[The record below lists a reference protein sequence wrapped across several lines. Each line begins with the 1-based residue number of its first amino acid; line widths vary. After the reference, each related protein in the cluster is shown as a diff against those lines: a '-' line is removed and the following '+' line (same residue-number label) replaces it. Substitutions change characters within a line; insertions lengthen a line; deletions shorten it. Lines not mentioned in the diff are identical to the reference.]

1 MTEDSES
8 PKTGKKS
15 LSADARALP
24 IAYRGILGTNWIEE
38 ISASLDRID
47 VSIAHPGERRDM
59 LKSEIL
65 NIKRIRERVS
75 GIIRELE
82 GKPKVNA
89 DPRENPVR

>member
-1 MTEDSES
+1 MTEDGEK
-8 PKTGKKS
+8 PKTSKKS

-24 IAYRGILGTNWIEE
+24 IAYRGILGTNWVEE
-38 ISASLDRID
+38 INAVLDKME
-47 VSIAHPGERRDM
+47 VSIGHPGERRDM
-59 LKSEIL
+59 LKSETL

-89 DPRENPVR
+89 DPR